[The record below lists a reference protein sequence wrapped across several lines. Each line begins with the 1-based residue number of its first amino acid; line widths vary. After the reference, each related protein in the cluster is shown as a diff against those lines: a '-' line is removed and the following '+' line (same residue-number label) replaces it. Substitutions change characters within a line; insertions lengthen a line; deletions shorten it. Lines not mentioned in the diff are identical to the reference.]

1 MTDKSCESCDLHS
14 RSRWQNGIGGGE
26 FAGSK
31 VVWVSNTDW
40 KGHISKTITR
50 VLLEVVVCVFY
61 SEFTSLLFYNWE
73 WQGGKKIDLC
83 KPQVRAVVHIQ
94 VNAVI
99 YILSSFKMIKYALS
113 FDLITSHHVG
123 RASGMR

>member
-31 VVWVSNTDW
+31 VVWVSKKKD
-40 KGHISKTITR
+40 HISKTITC
-50 VLLEVVVCVFY
+50 VPLEVVVCVFY

-73 WQGGKKIDLC
+73 WQGGKKID
-83 KPQVRAVVHIQ
+83 P
-94 VNAVI
+94 VNR
-99 YILSSFKMIKYALS
+99 S
-113 FDLITSHHVG
+113 
-123 RASGMR
+123 

>member
-1 MTDKSCESCDLHS
+1 MTDKSCESCDLNS

-50 VLLEVVVCVFY
+50 V
-61 SEFTSLLFYNWE
+61 
-73 WQGGKKIDLC
+73 
-83 KPQVRAVVHIQ
+83 VHVQ

-99 YILSSFKMIKYALS
+99 YILSSLKMIKYASS
-113 FDLITSHHVG
+113 FGLLTSQHVG